1 MPIAHEAAQRALA
14 KARSQKIGKSSSS
27 LSSPPRGPAHE
38 IINAQNAQITLMRGW
53 LERYEASSSTQTEMC
68 YDKCGHKDMGGRR
81 LLFSSQPEPG
91 C

>member
-1 MPIAHEAAQRALA
+1 
-14 KARSQKIGKSSSS
+14 
-27 LSSPPRGPAHE
+27 
-38 IINAQNAQITLMRGW
+38 MRDW

-81 LLFSSQPEPG
+81 LLFGYQPEPG